1 MRNVAYGLSTV
12 AALAGLVL
20 LMIAGQGDYR
30 TALGT
35 VLLGAALLLWGLGK
49 GVDLLG
55 YVQEGATR
63 PDE

>member
-1 MRNVAYGLSTV
+1 MRNVAYGLAT
-12 AALAGLVL
+12 AAAFAGLVL

-30 TALGT
+30 AALGT
-35 VLLGAALLLWGLGK
+35 VLLGVALLLWGLGK

-55 YVQEGATR
+55 YVQEGATS